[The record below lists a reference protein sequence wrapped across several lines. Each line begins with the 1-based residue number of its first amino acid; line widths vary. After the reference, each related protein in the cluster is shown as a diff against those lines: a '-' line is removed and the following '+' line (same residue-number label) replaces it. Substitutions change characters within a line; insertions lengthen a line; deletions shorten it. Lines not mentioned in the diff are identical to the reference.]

1 MHVHREGGLD
11 VALNNCIGAREGR
24 RKSDVTSRLFH
35 LTFRLAR
42 PLIARD
48 RSSRQAFVLRRTCYA
63 FQRCSCLLVIRIYAR
78 VDRIKGFVFK
88 GCSLWTI
95 LYWNENVTIRY
106 FIEKSDFNEKLCA
119 IYFSLLVNQIFRIVI
134 FCFLQQDNEA
144 LIIS

>member
-95 LYWNENVTIRY
+95 LYRNENVTIRY
-106 FIEKSDFNEKLCA
+106 FMKNLTLVKNSVQFFSFSKSNFSYY
-119 IYFSLLVNQIFRIVI
+119 YFLF
-134 FCFLQQDNEA
+134 FTA
-144 LIIS
+144 G

>member
-95 LYWNENVTIRY
+95 LYRNENVTIRY
-106 FIEKSDFNEKLCA
+106 FMKNLTLVKNSMQFFSFSKSN
-119 IYFSLLVNQIFRIVI
+119 FSYDIII